1 MEPRSNNQNLV
12 YNSFALIK
20 FMWDKKWIL
29 IALSS
34 AAFIISII
42 VSLGIKPRY
51 LSEVTL
57 FPAASISLSRNL
69 VETSTISM
77 DSRDVLSI
85 GGDYEAERMLQ
96 VLHSD
101 QIRDHIIKKFNLMK
115 HYRIDSTSAYPKTQ
129 TENSY
134 KGNVKIKRNE
144 FMSIGISVMDVDPQ
158 LAADMAN
165 EIAAYADSTFHN
177 MQEVRVLK
185 AFAIVEKE
193 FKRSE
198 NEIRVFS
205 DSIQKIRKLGVIDYD
220 SQAASLNAAYAN
232 ALEKGNTSAAES
244 ILNRMKVLSEY
255 GGKYVELSQK
265 LTAEIERL
273 ELLKAKYASYRV
285 NVEQSMPQMFILD
298 KAIKAEHK
306 TSPKRSLIVIM
317 STFSTF
323 AFALMLLLIIENIKT
338 HRK

>member
-1 MEPRSNNQNLV
+1 MEPRSNNQNLI
-12 YNSFALIK
+12 YNSFGLIR
-20 FMWDKKWIL
+20 FMWDNKWIL
-29 IALSS
+29 IALST

-42 VSLGIKPRY
+42 VSLNIKPRY
-51 LSEVTL
+51 RSQVTL

-101 QIRDHIIKKFNLMK
+101 QVRDHIIKKFNLMK
-115 HYRIDSTSAYPKTQ
+115 HYRIDSTSAYPKTAA
-129 TENSY
+129 ENAY

-144 FMSIGISVMDVDPQ
+144 FMSIGIAVLDIDPQ
-158 LAADMAN
+158 MAADIAN
-165 EIAAYADSTFHN
+165 EIAAYADSTFRN
-177 MQEVRVLK
+177 MQEVRVMK
-185 AFAIVEKE
+185 AFTIVEKE
-193 FKRSE
+193 YKRSE
-198 NEIRVFS
+198 NEIRQFS

-220 SQAASLNAAYAN
+220 SQAASLNTAYAN
-232 ALEKGNTSAAES
+232 ALEKENTRAAES
-244 ILNRMKVLSEY
+244 ILGRMKVLSLY

-265 LTAEIERL
+265 LHAEIERL

-298 KAIKAEHK
+298 KAIKEERKAL
-306 TSPKRSLIVIM
+306 PKRSLIVMM

-323 AFALMLLLIIENIKT
+323 AFALMLLLIAKNIKT
-338 HRK
+338 GK

>member
-1 MEPRSNNQNLV
+1 MEPRSNNQNLIF
-12 YNSFALIK
+12 NSFDLIR
-20 FMWDKKWIL
+20 FMWDKKWVL
-29 IALSS
+29 IAVST

-42 VSLGIKPRY
+42 VSLSIKPRY
-51 LSEVTL
+51 RSEVTL

-101 QIRDHIIKKFNLMK
+101 QVRDHIIKKFNLMK
-115 HYRIDSTSAYPKTQ
+115 HYRIDSTSTYPKTA
-129 TENSY
+129 TENAY

-144 FMSIGISVMDVDPQ
+144 FMSIGISVLDIDPQ
-158 LAADMAN
+158 MAADIAN
-165 EIAAYADSTFHN
+165 EIAAYADSTFRN
-177 MQEVRVLK
+177 MQEVRVMK
-185 AFAIVEKE
+185 AFKIVEKE

-198 NEIRVFS
+198 NEIRLFS

-220 SQAASLNAAYAN
+220 SQAASLNTAYAN
-232 ALEKGNTSAAES
+232 ALEKGNTQAAES
-244 ILNRMKVLSEY
+244 ILNRMKVLSLY
-255 GGKYVELSQK
+255 GGKYIELSQK
-265 LTAEIERL
+265 LHAEIERL

-298 KAIKAEHK
+298 KAIKEERKAL
-306 TSPKRSLIVIM
+306 PKRSFIVIM

-323 AFALMLLLIIENIKT
+323 AFALMLLLIAKNIKT
-338 HRK
+338 GK